1 MANALEFFKMSG
13 SGNDFILGDDRLGQ
27 WSRPE
32 IGRLAAG
39 LCRRGLSV
47 GADGLILLS
56 TSNRASVRL
65 RIFNSDGRETPM
77 CGNGARCAA
86 RFALLTGIVKNPV
99 MKFSTLAGV
108 IEAEVTDG
116 RVKVRLPDPTE
127 IRWFH
132 PLAVDKGAYNVA
144 SVNTGV
150 PHVVVR
156 VDDIASA
163 NVLEHG
169 RLIRNHPDYAPAG
182 ANVNFVEM
190 LRGDTI
196 KIRTY
201 ERGVEGETLACG
213 TGATAAALMA
223 HAVDGRPSPV
233 HVVTASGAVLS
244 IHFRKVKGG
253 FTDVHLE
260 GDARVIYQGR
270 FSPEALD

>member
-1 MANALEFFKMSG
+1 MEAFDFYKMCG
-13 SGNDFILGDDRLGQ
+13 AGNDFIVADNRD
-27 WSRPE
+27 
-32 IGRLAAG
+32 GRVSEADMPLLAKK
-39 LCRRGLSV
+39 LCRHRLSV
-47 GADGLILLS
+47 GADGLIFIEKSDVADFSWNFWNLDGS
-56 TSNRASVRL
+56 RA
-65 RIFNSDGRETPM
+65 EM